1 MEQQEVCLTFLV
13 WKRTGLGAPIVFG
26 KANTLCSYHW
36 NSQRRVAVKSA
47 IPAFKRL
54 CVHAHAPT
62 GVLTILWKYPGYL
75 LMTDLFPVTLSFDFK
90 EIHFYILNILCYI
103 YVLLFNRLNL
113 LDNKWLFNIE
123 CEYLTQQAI
132 GIYFVQHKGARRL
145 LLRKAFL
152 RSFCHCLLSGRKLEQ
167 ICID

>member
-13 WKRTGLGAPIVFG
+13 WERTGLGAPKVFG
-26 KANTLCSYHW
+26 KANTLRTYHW
-36 NSQRRVAVKSA
+36 NSLRRVAVKSA
-47 IPAFKRL
+47 IPAFRRL

-62 GVLTILWKYPGYL
+62 GVLTILWKYSGYL

-90 EIHFYILNILCYI
+90 EIHFYILKIFCYI
-103 YVLLFNRLNL
+103 YVFNRLNL
-113 LDNKWLFNIE
+113 LDNKWPINIE
-123 CEYLTQQAI
+123 CEYLPQQAI

-145 LLRKAFL
+145 LLRKVFL
-152 RSFCHCLLSGRKLEQ
+152 SNFCHCLLSGRKLEQ